1 MTTLHVHDLSV
12 GQASVDAPVVLLVHG
27 ITGNGLNW
35 ALVAERLA
43 ARSGSGAIRVLAPD
57 LRGRGDSPVR
67 PGPLGLD
74 VHVADLA
81 ELAGSLPTPPL
92 VVGHSMGGA
101 VTALLGAQHPDAV
114 RGLVLVDGGLS
125 FPVPEGLGAEDID
138 ATLRAVLGPSMARLT
153 MTFADPAAYVAFFA
167 DHPALGPLL
176 AGPHGGHI
184 RRYLEHDLRPSQTEP
199 GRWVSS
205 CAIEAIRADGRDVLF
220 HPQLATA
227 ARDAVRH
234 RVSIEFVW
242 AARGLMDEPQGL
254 YDAGRLALL
263 QVPAEIRVT
272 DVPEANHYSIV
283 LGTPGADR
291 VVEAI
296 LRMLG

>member
-1 MTTLHVHDLSV
+1 MTLHVHDLSV
-12 GQASVDAPVVLLVHG
+12 GRPAADAHTVVLVHG

-35 ALVAERLA
+35 GLVAQLLAERA
-43 ARSGSGAIRVLAPD
+43 GTGSIRVLAPD

-74 VHVADLA
+74 VHVQDLA
-81 ELAGSLPTPPL
+81 ELAGTLPAAPL
-92 VVGHSMGGA
+92 VVGHSLGGA
-101 VTALLGAQHPDAV
+101 VTALFGARHPDLV

-125 FPVPEGLGAEDID
+125 FPVPAGLGSADID
-138 ATLRAVLGPSMARLT
+138 ATLHAVLGPSMTRLAQ
-153 MTFADPAAYVAFFA
+153 TFADLPDYLGFFA

-176 AGPHGGHI
+176 AGPHAEHI
-184 RRYLEHDLRPSQTEP
+184 RRYLAHDLRPSAAEP
-199 GRWVSS
+199 GRLVSS
-205 CAIEAIRADGRDVLF
+205 CVLDVIRADGRDVLF
-220 HPQLATA
+220 HPMLATA
-227 ARDAVRH
+227 AREAVEH
-234 RVSIEFVW
+234 GVPVEFLW

-254 YDAGRLALL
+254 YDESRLALL

-272 DVPEANHYSIV
+272 HVPEANHYSIV

-296 LRMLG
+296 LHQVG